1 MQFDIRG
8 KYLVIYYAVL
18 LLVMMSWTDYNSFP
32 PMMLRIFYLLAVFA
46 PGLLDKNGLVPA
58 ALTCFWGIAV
68 NGYAYSYMPTQ
79 VFLYVGMLVLSLF
92 LIHRYDKPS
101 MVFRG
106 YLFPVV
112 FCLYVSARNIMET
125 TSVENLTWAL
135 LLFVIFPLFMSDRD
149 DTNER
154 KMSWAFMVMTSV
166 LSFYCFTT
174 QELFAGQYG
183 IAGTETASRSGWTDP
198 NYLSMV
204 VGMGAVIGFRN
215 LLRIRMVDRTTGI
228 LSMVA
233 FFMAVP
239 AMLLLVSRGGL
250 LCLCGSIAT
259 LMAFS
264 DIKKRYKLGAIS
276 FIVVFLVIL
285 YTNDFLTMLEDRM
298 ESGGGGSND
307 ERLWI
312 LQHRFEAFFDS
323 TPLYWLFGY
332 GMENGM
338 HLGLPYKMGSHN
350 DYVSFMAEYGLV
362 GLVMFLGILALP
374 FYNMKKNSKVWADVM
389 AYTVYIFLACLTLEP
404 FAFGVWVYYIFLL
417 FIIVVVRGDI
427 ARQRNERNKEGIA
440 ALVGENIDKFKNT
453 RQENHGTSVEEK

>member
-1 MQFDIRG
+1 MQFSISG
-8 KYLVIYYAVL
+8 KYLAIYYAIL

-32 PMMLRIFYLLAVFA
+32 PMIIRIFYLLAVFA
-46 PGLLDKNGLVPA
+46 PGLLAKNGLVPA

-79 VFLYVGMLVLSLF
+79 VFLYVGMLVVSLF
-92 LIHRYDKPS
+92 VIHRYDKPS
-101 MVFRG
+101 MLFRG
-106 YLFPVV
+106 YLLPVV
-112 FCLYVSARNIMET
+112 LCLYVSARNLMET
-125 TSVENLTWAL
+125 TSVENITWAS
-135 LLFVIFPLFMSDRD
+135 LLFILFPLFMSDSD
-149 DTNER
+149 ATNER
-154 KMSWAFMVMTSV
+154 KLSWAFMVMTAV

-174 QELFAGQYG
+174 QELFAGQYAA
-183 IAGTETASRSGWTDP
+183 AGSEMASRSGWTDP
-198 NYLSMV
+198 NYLSMI

-215 LLRIRMVDRTTGI
+215 LLRIRKVDRTTAAI
-228 LSMVA
+228 SLVA

-250 LCLCGSIAT
+250 LCLCGGIAT

-264 DIKKRYKLGAIS
+264 EVKMRYKVGVVS
-276 FIVVFLVIL
+276 FIVIFLVIL
-285 YTNDFLTMLEDRM
+285 YTNDFLTMLEERM
-298 ESGGGGSND
+298 NTDGGGSND

-350 DYVSFMAEYGLV
+350 DYVSFMAEYGII
-362 GLVMFLGILALP
+362 GLLMFLGMLALP
-374 FYNMKKNSKVWADVM
+374 FYNMRKDSKVWADVM
-389 AYTVYIFLACLTLEP
+389 AYTAYILLACLTLEP

-417 FIIVVVRGDI
+417 FIIVVVRSDT
-427 ARQRNERNKEGIA
+427 ARQQNIRKKKGIA
-440 ALVGENIDKFKNT
+440 TLVEENIEKFKTT
-453 RQENHGTSVEEK
+453 RKQTNDRSVEEK

>member
-1 MQFDIRG
+1 
-8 KYLVIYYAVL
+8 
-18 LLVMMSWTDYNSFP
+18 MMSWTDYDSFP
-32 PMMLRIFYLLAVFA
+32 PMILRIFYLLAVFA

-79 VFLYVGMLVLSLF
+79 VFLYVGMLVISLF
-92 LIHRYDKPS
+92 IIHRYDKPV
-101 MVFRG
+101 MAFRG
-106 YLFPVV
+106 YLLPVV
-112 FCLYVSARNIMET
+112 FCLYVSARNLMET
-125 TSVENLTWAL
+125 TSIENLTWAS
-135 LLFVIFPLFMSDRD
+135 LLFILFPLFMSDND
-149 DTNER
+149 ATNER

-183 IAGTETASRSGWTDP
+183 AAGTEMASRSGWTDP
-198 NYLSMV
+198 NYLSMI

-215 LLRIRMVDRTTGI
+215 FLRIRRVDRTTAM
-228 LSMVA
+228 LSLVA

-250 LCLCGSIAT
+250 LCLCGGIAT
-259 LMAFS
+259 LMTFS
-264 DIKKRYKLGAIS
+264 EIKLKYKVGAVTL
-276 FIVVFLVIL
+276 IVIFLVIL
-285 YTNDFLTMLEDRM
+285 YTNDFLTMLEERM
-298 ESGGGGSND
+298 NSDGGGSND

-362 GLVMFLGILALP
+362 GLMMFLGMLALP
-374 FYNMKKNSKVWADVM
+374 LYNMRRDSKVWADIM
-389 AYTVYIFLACLTLEP
+389 AYMAYILLACLTLEP
-404 FAFGVWVYYIFLL
+404 FAFGVWVYYVFLL
-417 FIIVVVRGDI
+417 FIIVVVRSDI
-427 ARQRNERNKEGIA
+427 ARQRSDRNKKGIA
-440 ALVGENIDKFKNT
+440 ALVEENIDDFKNT
-453 RQENHGTSVEEK
+453 RKENHDRSVEEK